1 MFEIETEDVYEDFS
15 KYKEMFDFS
24 NYSVESKSDDSN
36 NLVVGKMKGE
46 TGGVVAIK
54 EFLRLKPKMYSFLV
68 DDSREHKKAKDVNKN
83 TVGTIS
89 HGECKGVLLNKKC
102 LRHSMN
108 RIQSKNDRIRSYEIK
123 KISLSCFHDKIYI
136 QNNAFD
142 GLAHVY

>member
-1 MFEIETEDVYEDFS
+1 MFEIKTEDVYEDFS

-24 NYSVESKSDDSN
+24 YYSVESKSYDSN

-54 EFLRLKPKMYSFLV
+54 EFLLLKPKMYLFLV
-68 DDSREHKKAKDVNKN
+68 DDSSEHKKAKDVNKN

-89 HGECKGVLLNKKC
+89 HGEYKGVLLNKKC

-108 RIQSKNDRIRSYEIK
+108 RIQSKNDRIGSYEIK

-136 QNNAFD
+136 
-142 GLAHVY
+142 